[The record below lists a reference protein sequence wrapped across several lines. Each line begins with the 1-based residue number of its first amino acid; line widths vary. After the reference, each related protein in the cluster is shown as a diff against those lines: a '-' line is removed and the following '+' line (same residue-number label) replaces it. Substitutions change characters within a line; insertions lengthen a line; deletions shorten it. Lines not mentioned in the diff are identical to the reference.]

1 MRRMSDYLERSQAKR
16 LASLARQQQDLLV
29 AVRRALPQS
38 LAVHCI
44 GAVRGGN
51 RLILFADSA
60 VWATRLR
67 FSTGELTRDLGSA
80 GKGIDEVRV
89 RVAQPARSGAPP
101 LPAPR
106 PLSGAAAQLL
116 WETAARVPDE
126 GLAAALRRLVVVA
139 SQTEKA

>member
-16 LASLARQQQDLLV
+16 LASLARQQQGLLA
-29 AVRRALPQS
+29 AVRQALPQP
-38 LAVHCI
+38 LAAHCI
-44 GAVRGGN
+44 GAARGGK

-67 FSTGELTRDLGSA
+67 FSAGELTRDLGSA
-80 GKGIDEVRV
+80 GKGIEEVGVRV
-89 RVAQPARSGAPP
+89 SQPDRSATPP

-106 PLSGAAAQLL
+106 HLSGAAAQLL

-126 GLAAALRRLVVVA
+126 GLAAALRRLAVVA
-139 SQTEKA
+139 SRTAKA